1 MKPRVNENDQGTA
14 AADERK
20 RMTEGNDV
28 AYRRM
33 LAHHSELVENVS
45 RRAAALEAAV
55 RESAP
60 FEEVKVDLLT
70 YLVDEVL
77 PHALAEELTIYAS
90 AARRAGVAATVERM
104 VAEHRTLAVEVEGL
118 ARAAS
123 AEEAVAHARAL
134 FDLFDAHVTRE
145 NEVLLAPM
153 VADDEVD
160 LAGLLTAMSQLIQ
173 HRFDDPV
180 RLRVERADHEAL
192 VVRSLIDATLALAR
206 AGEGERACSLAARA
220 WAALRLARPDLADE
234 VNRAMHRLV
243 RASGAS
249 PGVVASGEST
259 DDPVLDVRPLVPRER
274 HETIFHTFE
283 DLCAG
288 AGFLLVNDHDP
299 RPLRYQFEA
308 EHAGEFTWDYLE
320 SGPKVWRVRVGRVR

>member
-1 MKPRVNENDQGTA
+1 
-14 AADERK
+14 
-20 RMTEGNDV
+20 MTESNDI
-28 AYRRM
+28 AYGQM

-45 RRAAALEAAV
+45 RRVAALEVAV

-70 YLVDEVL
+70 YVVDEVL

-90 AARRAGVAATVERM
+90 AARRAGVAATVEQM
-104 VAEHRTLAVEVEGL
+104 VSEHRTLALEVEGL
-118 ARAAS
+118 ARATNGT
-123 AEEAVAHARAL
+123 EALGHAAAL

-153 VADDEVD
+153 VGDDEVD
-160 LAGLLTAMSQLIQ
+160 LAALLSSMGQLI
-173 HRFDDPV
+173 HHHSDDAV
-180 RLRVERADHEAL
+180 QLRVERADHEAL
-192 VVRSLIDATLALAR
+192 VVRHLIDATLALAR
-206 AGEGERACSLAARA
+206 AGDSDRACSLAARA

-243 RASGAS
+243 RV
-249 PGVVASGEST
+249 GVANAHEVASGESSPE
-259 DDPVLDVRPLVPRER
+259 DIVLDVRPLVPRER

-283 DLCAG
+283 DLRAG
-288 AGFLLVNDHDP
+288 TGFLLVNDHDP

-320 SGPKVWRVRVGRVR
+320 SGPRVWRVRVGRVR

>member
-90 AARRAGVAATVERM
+90 AARRAGVAATV
-104 VAEHRTLAVEVEGL
+104 
-118 ARAAS
+118 
-123 AEEAVAHARAL
+123 
-134 FDLFDAHVTRE
+134 
-145 NEVLLAPM
+145 
-153 VADDEVD
+153 
-160 LAGLLTAMSQLIQ
+160 
-173 HRFDDPV
+173 
-180 RLRVERADHEAL
+180 
-192 VVRSLIDATLALAR
+192 
-206 AGEGERACSLAARA
+206 
-220 WAALRLARPDLADE
+220 
-234 VNRAMHRLV
+234 
-243 RASGAS
+243 
-249 PGVVASGEST
+249 
-259 DDPVLDVRPLVPRER
+259 
-274 HETIFHTFE
+274 
-283 DLCAG
+283 
-288 AGFLLVNDHDP
+288 
-299 RPLRYQFEA
+299 
-308 EHAGEFTWDYLE
+308 
-320 SGPKVWRVRVGRVR
+320 